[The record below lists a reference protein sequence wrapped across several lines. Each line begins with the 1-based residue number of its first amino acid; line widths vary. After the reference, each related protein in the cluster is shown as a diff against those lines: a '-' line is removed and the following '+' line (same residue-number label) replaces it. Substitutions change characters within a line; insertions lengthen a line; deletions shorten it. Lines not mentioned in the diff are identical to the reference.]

1 MRRMELK
8 EKLQRIEAK
17 LKESLDETEFSK
29 FMEGYLM
36 NRTKGKPDFS
46 EDGSILEAAAE
57 F

>member
-1 MRRMELK
+1 MELK